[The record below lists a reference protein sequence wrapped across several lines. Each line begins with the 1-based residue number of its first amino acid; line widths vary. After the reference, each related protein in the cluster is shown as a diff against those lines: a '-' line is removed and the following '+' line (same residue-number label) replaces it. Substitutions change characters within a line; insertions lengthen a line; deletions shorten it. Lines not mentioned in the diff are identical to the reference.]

1 MKILVII
8 PAYNEEKSIYNVVS
22 SVKLNIPFADVLV
35 VNDGSCD
42 NTYGEAI
49 RAGAKIINL
58 TNNLGIGGAVQSG
71 YIYAYIEGY
80 DIAIQVDGD
89 GQHNPRDLK
98 NLINEIEDGNTDIVI
113 GSRFVE
119 RTEYKPSFFRKVGIK
134 YFSML
139 VSILCGRNYYDTT
152 SGYRVVKR
160 KGIELF
166 SNYYPKDYPE
176 VETIVYACKNGL
188 NIKEIKVEMNDRK
201 AGKSSITPIMA
212 IYYMIKVTVSTINV
226 ALYCSYSNV
235 RCLNKKESEMKS
247 LITTIFVVY
256 TIYEIFN
263 LKKRV
268 IRLTQEN
275 AIFLQLLKEK
285 ENK

>member
-119 RTEYKPSFFRKVGIK
+119 RTEYKPSFF
-134 YFSML
+134 
-139 VSILCGRNYYDTT
+139 
-152 SGYRVVKR
+152 
-160 KGIELF
+160 
-166 SNYYPKDYPE
+166 
-176 VETIVYACKNGL
+176 
-188 NIKEIKVEMNDRK
+188 
-201 AGKSSITPIMA
+201 
-212 IYYMIKVTVSTINV
+212 
-226 ALYCSYSNV
+226 
-235 RCLNKKESEMKS
+235 
-247 LITTIFVVY
+247 
-256 TIYEIFN
+256 
-263 LKKRV
+263 
-268 IRLTQEN
+268 
-275 AIFLQLLKEK
+275 
-285 ENK
+285 

>member
-42 NTYGEAI
+42 NTYGEAR

-235 RCLNKKESEMKS
+235 RCLNKKESE
-247 LITTIFVVY
+247 
-256 TIYEIFN
+256 
-263 LKKRV
+263 V
-268 IRLTQEN
+268 IRWN
-275 AIFLQLLKEK
+275 H
-285 ENK
+285 

>member
-134 YFSML
+134 YF
-139 VSILCGRNYYDTT
+139 
-152 SGYRVVKR
+152 
-160 KGIELF
+160 
-166 SNYYPKDYPE
+166 
-176 VETIVYACKNGL
+176 
-188 NIKEIKVEMNDRK
+188 
-201 AGKSSITPIMA
+201 
-212 IYYMIKVTVSTINV
+212 
-226 ALYCSYSNV
+226 
-235 RCLNKKESEMKS
+235 
-247 LITTIFVVY
+247 
-256 TIYEIFN
+256 
-263 LKKRV
+263 
-268 IRLTQEN
+268 
-275 AIFLQLLKEK
+275 
-285 ENK
+285 